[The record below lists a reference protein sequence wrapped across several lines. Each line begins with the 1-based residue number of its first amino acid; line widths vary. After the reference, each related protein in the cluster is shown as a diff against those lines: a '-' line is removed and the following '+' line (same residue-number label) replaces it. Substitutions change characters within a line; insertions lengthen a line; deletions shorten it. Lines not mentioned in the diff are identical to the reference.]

1 MVYFLYSWII
11 VQTFLYIS
19 QYLVVPC
26 HNNHG
31 RFCLAF
37 RLCDDVCYDW
47 ARDTD
52 VRYTTM
58 ENNP

>member
-1 MVYFLYSWII
+1 MDHCPDISLYFSI
-11 VQTFLYIS
+11 FKCE
-19 QYLVVPC
+19 VVPC

-37 RLCDDVCYDW
+37 RLCDDVCYNW

-58 ENNP
+58 ENNPGCV